1 MVMEEFLR
9 IGLIVKPQGIKGE
22 VKLTPLTDDL
32 TRFIGLKNVFID
44 GKEFRVLNS
53 KLGGGTVFL
62 TLFGVSDRN
71 FAETLRN
78 KYVCVKRED
87 AVELKKDTYFIADII
102 GCALKT
108 ETSVIGEVVE
118 VTSAKTDIFT
128 VKTVAGKTLRFPFL
142 KDLLIKVDVENKEIT
157 VKEKRLGEVGLYED

>member
-1 MVMEEFLR
+1 MEDFLR

-22 VKLTPLTDDL
+22 LKLTPLTDDL

-44 GKEFRVLNS
+44 GKEFRVTNS
-53 KLGGGTVFL
+53 KLGGGVVFL

-71 FAETLRN
+71 VAETLRN
-78 KYVCVKRED
+78 KYVCVKREN
-87 AVELKKDTYFIADII
+87 AVELKKGTYFIADII

-108 ETSVIGEVVE
+108 ENALIGEVIE
-118 VTSAKTDIFT
+118 VTTAKTDIFT
-128 VKTVAGKTLRFPFL
+128 VKTVDGKILRFPFL
-142 KDLLIKVDVENKEIT
+142 KDLLIDVNVKDKQIT